1 MFRVIRY
8 IVEKE
13 FKQIFRNKT
22 MVGLILGM
30 PVLQLFILSYAA
42 DFEVKNINIF
52 IDNNDDSPTSTAL
65 IHKIA
70 ASNYFKLADVSTY
83 ADGLDLLKEN
93 KVDVILSI
101 PQKFGKDIQTLKPT
115 SVAVILDAINSS
127 KAAISNNYLQN
138 IILQFSKEQL
148 TSKTKISIIPG
159 IQVVNRNWY
168 NPTLDYKVFMV
179 PGILVLLITMI
190 SLFLSSMN
198 IVREKEVGTIEQLNV
213 TPIKK
218 YQFILGKLLPF
229 VVLGVVEF
237 TIGLLIASLWF
248 HTPIEGSLVLLY
260 IFTIVYLTLI
270 LGMGMFISTFTN
282 TQQQAMFIAWFFS
295 VIFILMS
302 GLFTPIESMP
312 VWAQKIADLNPIK
325 YYVDVIRLVM
335 LKGSTFIDVS
345 KQFVIIVVYSIILN
359 ALAVLNYRK
368 TSG

>member
-1 MFRVIRY
+1 M
-8 IVEKE
+8 
-13 FKQIFRNKT
+13 
-22 MVGLILGM
+22 MGLILGM

-52 IDNNDDSPTSTAL
+52 IEDNDGSPTSIAL
-65 IHKIA
+65 IHKVA
-70 ASNYFKLADVSTY
+70 ASDYFKLNNVSTY
-83 ADGLDLLKEN
+83 TDGLDLLKQN

-101 PQKFGKDIQTLKPT
+101 PQNFGSDIQTNKST
-115 SVAVILDAINSS
+115 SVAVTLDAINSS

-138 IILQFSKEQL
+138 IIFQFSKAQL
-148 TSKTKISIIPG
+148 NSKINITIIPG
-159 IQVVNRNWY
+159 IEVINRNWY

-198 IVREKEVGTIEQLNV
+198 IVREKEIGTIEQLNV

-229 VVLGVVEF
+229 VVLGILEF
-237 TIGLLIASLWF
+237 TIGLLIAVFWF
-248 HTPIEGSLVLLY
+248 HTPTEGSLLLLY

-312 VWAQKIADLNPIK
+312 VWAQKLADLNPIK

-335 LKGSTFIDVS
+335 IKGSSFMDVS
-345 KQFVIIVVYSIILN
+345 KQFIIIVIYSIILN

>member
-1 MFRVIRY
+1 MFRTIRY

-22 MVGLILGM
+22 MVGLIFGM
-30 PVLQLFILSYAA
+30 PVLQLMILSYAA

-52 IDNNDDSPTSTAL
+52 VDDMDNSHTSTEL
-65 IHKIA
+65 IQKIGA
-70 ASNYFKLADVSTY
+70 SSYFDIYNVSNYNEALSQLEK
-83 ADGLDLLKEN
+83 N

-101 PQKFGKDIQTLKPT
+101 PQSFSKNLQSGKTVTI
-115 SVAVILDAINSS
+115 AIILDAINSS
-127 KAAISNNYLQN
+127 KAGITHIYLQN
-138 IILQFSKEQL
+138 IITQFSKEQL
-148 TSKTKISIIPG
+148 SEKIKVDIIPG
-159 IQVVNRNWY
+159 IKVINHNWY
-168 NPTLDYKVFMV
+168 NPTLDYKIFMV

-218 YQFILGKLLPF
+218 YEFVLGKLLPF
-229 VVLGVVEF
+229 VALGLIEF
-237 TIGLLIASLWF
+237 TIGLIIAFFWF
-248 HTPIEGSLVLLY
+248 NTPIEGNIITLY
-260 IFTIVYLTLI
+260 LFTFVYLTLI
-270 LGMGMFISTFTN
+270 LGMGMFISTFTE

-312 VWAQKIADLNPIK
+312 TWAQWLSDINPIK

-335 LKGSTFIDVS
+335 LKGSTFVNV
-345 KQFVIIVVYSIILN
+345 KNQFIIIVIYSIILN
-359 ALAVLNYRK
+359 GLAVSNYRK
-368 TSG
+368 TSE

>member
-1 MFRVIRY
+1 MFRVVQY

-22 MVGLILGM
+22 MMGLILGM

-42 DFEVKNINIF
+42 DFEVKNIRIF
-52 IDNNDDSPTSTAL
+52 IENMDDSPVSVAL
-65 IHKIA
+65 IHKIS
-70 ASNYFKLADVSTY
+70 ASNYFDLADVNNYSN
-83 ADGLDLLKEN
+83 GLDLLKQN

-101 PQKFGKDIQTLKPT
+101 PQNFSRDINSGKST
-115 SVAVILDAINSS
+115 SIALILDAINSS
-127 KAAISNNYLQN
+127 KAGISQNYLQN
-138 IILQFSKEQL
+138 IIFQFSKEQL
-148 TSKTKISIIPG
+148 TSKTEINIIPG
-159 IQVVNRNWY
+159 IEVINRNWY

-198 IVREKEVGTIEQLNV
+198 IVREKEIGTIEQLNV

-229 VVLGVVEF
+229 VVLGVLEF
-237 TIGLLIASLWF
+237 TIGLLIAIFWF
-248 HTPIEGSLVLLY
+248 HTPTEGSLLLLY

-312 VWAQKIADLNPIK
+312 VWAQKISDLNPIK

-335 LKGSTFIDVS
+335 LKGSSFIDVS
-345 KQFVIIVVYSIILN
+345 KQFIIIVVYSIILN